1 MYWSSVV
8 VNYIHRP
15 IIIAI
20 CYMYWSSIVVI
31 TVCRLGL
38 TGKMV
43 RGILK
48 WNQTTLM
55 RVTKRQIDEKVSAVR
70 PFPPPTTGVLPE
82 VCFRRHDSGKALK
95 ICELGK
101 TYWTGDCFRSNPHPL
116 QAWGTQLSA
125 QQRGDDHL
133 QAMGAQQRR
142 RWHSGSFWMLYRDHP
157 QVMGVH
163 RTGSQPRG
171 HLYTPYRMQALT
183 YTHASEDKQ
192 RTLQILHWRIHHNLM
207 QHITL
212 ACGTIR

>member
-1 MYWSSVV
+1 MESDGTDASDEE
-8 VNYIHRP
+8 
-15 IIIAI
+15 ADE
-20 CYMYWSSIVVI
+20 
-31 TVCRLGL
+31 
-38 TGKMV
+38 
-43 RGILK
+43 
-48 WNQTTLM
+48 
-55 RVTKRQIDEKVSAVR
+55 DEKVSAVR

-101 TYWTGDCFRSNPHPL
+101 TYWTGDCFSSNPHPL

-183 YTHASEDKQ
+183 YSHTCQWRQTEDVADTALKDS
-192 RTLQILHWRIHHNLM
+192 HHLM
-207 QHITL
+207 QRVTFFVAFLMQKTL
-212 ACGTIR
+212 FFFYALQG